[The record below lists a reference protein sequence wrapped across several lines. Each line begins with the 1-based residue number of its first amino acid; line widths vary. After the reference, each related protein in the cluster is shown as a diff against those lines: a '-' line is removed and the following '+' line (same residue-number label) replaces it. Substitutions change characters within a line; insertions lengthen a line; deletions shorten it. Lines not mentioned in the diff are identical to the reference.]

1 VKVNIYV
8 SKRGSS
14 QRGYGFALVR
24 HPLLLRQNETWK
36 YVRCGDTAEF
46 DLPEAI
52 EEEIERNGI
61 WSPGTGNSL
70 TSGAGSEVN
79 GSPGSTAG
87 RSLGRARPL
96 S

>member
-1 VKVNIYV
+1 MKVNIYV
-8 SKRGSS
+8 SRRGSS

-46 DLPEAI
+46 DLPEAV
-52 EEEIERNGI
+52 EEEIERRGI
-61 WSPGTGNSL
+61 WSPE
-70 TSGAGSEVN
+70 AGSSN
-79 GSPGSTAG
+79 RLPGSTAG
-87 RSLGRARPL
+87 RILARARPL